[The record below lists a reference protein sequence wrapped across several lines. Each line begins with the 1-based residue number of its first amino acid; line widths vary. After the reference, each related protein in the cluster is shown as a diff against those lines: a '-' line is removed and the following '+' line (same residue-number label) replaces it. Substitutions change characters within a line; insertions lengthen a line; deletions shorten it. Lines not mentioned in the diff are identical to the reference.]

1 MARKSRKH
9 ITAQAAMPASPFIST
24 ALYIRLSVEDNN
36 KRGNSIET
44 QKLVLEKFLLG
55 KPELRLYDIYID
67 NGATGT
73 NFNRDGFQRMLS
85 DIESGKVGCVIVKD
99 LSRLGRNAIDT
110 GYYIERYF
118 PSHNVRFISVTDQF
132 DSENPDNLHGGIILP
147 LKNMINEAYALDIGR
162 KIKAQARQDMKEGKY
177 VGARAPFGYMKDP
190 DDCHK
195 LIIDPVAAPVVRQ
208 IFQWAYEKVPLNR
221 IVLLLNEGN
230 YPSPGKYKMQ
240 TGEITHQALAGRG
253 YWQTWTVAKILK
265 EDKYT
270 GDMVQGRTKTV
281 LHRQV
286 PAGEENLIVV
296 TGTHEPIVS
305 KEIFDAVQ
313 KYRAEVAEESKK
325 HPVIP
330 YTPNIFKGR
339 IFCGDCGRS
348 LHRQRSHGVY
358 RFHCLTPTRVH
369 KDKCA
374 GVSIS
379 ETELIA
385 TVLDIL
391 KRELAVVLGD
401 YSLLL
406 KDNMQKQEKEAAS
419 REKINRA
426 KLQLNQSRELLQ
438 TLYENLMNGA
448 IDSEEYFDLKAT
460 YEKQMQAAQ
469 KELSFYENQSA
480 VRQEQA
486 EKCKNLEK
494 DEQELLAGGS
504 LTAALIERLIERI
517 TVYPDKQVDV
527 KFTFRT
533 EFEAFKEAAE

>member
-1 MARKSRKH
+1 MKNKQFKRIYH
-9 ITAQAAMPASPFIST
+9 AAI
-24 ALYIRLSVEDNN
+24 YVRLSKEDGDVAGAS
-36 KRGNSIET
+36 KAESNSISN
-44 QKLVLEKFLLG
+44 QKELIRDFL
-55 KPELRLYDIYID
+55 KDKEDIVVVSERVDDGYS
-67 NGATGT
+67 GSS
-73 NFNRDGFQRMLS
+73 FERPGFQQMLE
-85 DIESGKVGCVIVKD
+85 DIRRGAVDCVIVKD

-177 VGARAPFGYMKDP
+177 VGGRAPFGYMKDP

-221 IVLLLNEGN
+221 IVLLLNEGG

-253 YWQTWTVAKILK
+253 YWQTWTVSKILQ

-305 KEIFDAVQ
+305 REIFDAVQ
-313 KYRAEVAEESKK
+313 KYRAEVAEESKR

-348 LHRQRSHGVY
+348 LHRQRQQCNGSY

-391 KRELAVVLGD
+391 KRELAAVLGD
-401 YSLLL
+401 YALLL
-406 KDNMQKQEKEAAS
+406 NDNIQKQEKEAAT

-426 KLQLNQSRELLQ
+426 KLQLR
-438 TLYENLMNGA
+438 A
-448 IDSEEYFDLKAT
+448 CLKNKYCT
-460 YEKQMQAAQ
+460 NCG
-469 KELSFYENQSA
+469 L
-480 VRQEQA
+480 VR
-486 EKCKNLEK
+486 K
-494 DEQELLAGGS
+494 
-504 LTAALIERLIERI
+504 
-517 TVYPDKQVDV
+517 
-527 KFTFRT
+527 
-533 EFEAFKEAAE
+533 

>member
-9 ITAQAAMPASPFIST
+9 ITAQAAMPVSPFIST

-177 VGARAPFGYMKDP
+177 VGGRAPFGYMKDP

-391 KRELAVVLGD
+391 KKELAAVLGD
-401 YSLLL
+401 Y
-406 KDNMQKQEKEAAS
+406 
-419 REKINRA
+419 
-426 KLQLNQSRELLQ
+426 
-438 TLYENLMNGA
+438 
-448 IDSEEYFDLKAT
+448 
-460 YEKQMQAAQ
+460 
-469 KELSFYENQSA
+469 
-480 VRQEQA
+480 
-486 EKCKNLEK
+486 
-494 DEQELLAGGS
+494 
-504 LTAALIERLIERI
+504 AL
-517 TVYPDKQVDV
+517 PP
-527 KFTFRT
+527 FPN
-533 EFEAFKEAAE
+533 